1 MIEWISELDRIGD
14 DYNNR
19 EFESDSHREAWVRN
33 TKRDIEEF
41 KANTLKNRELSDEEV
56 QNLQCPEFR
65 VGYCGF
71 QFRTYL

>member
-1 MIEWISELDRIGD
+1 MIEWISEADRIGGD
-14 DYNNR
+14 DNNT
-19 EFESDSHREAWVRN
+19 EFESERERLNWVRN
-33 TKRDIEEF
+33 TEHDIEEF

-56 QNLQCPEFR
+56 QNLQCPEFE

>member
-19 EFESDSHREAWVRN
+19 EFESDRHREYWVRSV
-33 TKRDIEEF
+33 TRDIEEF

-56 QNLQCPEFR
+56 RDLQSREFE

-71 QFRTYL
+71 RFRRL